1 MPSYDF
7 SREEVLVAIEGS
19 YGIVSQVARRL
30 DNCDWHTAKKYI
42 EKWESTKRAFED
54 ENERSLDYTESQ
66 MIKAIHEGDGPM
78 IRFHLATKGKNRGFS
93 ERHEVVGKDDGPVR
107 VIFEESE
114 NWRGGNTVQDT
125 KVTPGTE
132 DGL

>member
-30 DNCDWHTAKKYI
+30 DNCAWHTAKKYI
-42 EKWESTKRAFED
+42 EQWESTRRAFEG

-66 MIKAIHEGDGPM
+66 MIKAIREGDGPM

-93 ERHEVVGKDDGPVR
+93 ERHEVVGENGSPIR
-107 VIFEESE
+107 IEYVIPRE
-114 NWRGGNTVQDT
+114 NKTNSDAG
-125 KVTPGTE
+125 
-132 DGL
+132 